1 MAREPG
7 PLESLLDAVHAALR
21 AGDFAGLR
29 ALTQAVEAL
38 ETGALETGALP
49 RDAAALRTLQ
59 RKLQRNEAC
68 LQASARGLRAAR
80 RRMTEIAAAR
90 AGLQTYTM
98 GGQRQQIGP
107 AQGTLAQRV

>member
-38 ETGALETGALP
+38 ETGALP
-49 RDAAALRTLQ
+49 RDATALRTLQ

>member
-21 AGDFAGLR
+21 AGDFAGLP

-38 ETGALETGALP
+38 ETRALP

>member
-21 AGDFAGLR
+21 AGDFAGLP

-38 ETGALETGALP
+38 ETGALP
-49 RDAAALRTLQ
+49 RDATALRTLQ

>member
-7 PLESLLDAVHAALR
+7 PLETLLDAVHAALR
-21 AGDFAGLR
+21 AGDFAGLP
-29 ALTQAVEAL
+29 ALTVAVEAL
-38 ETGALETGALP
+38 ETGVLP
-49 RDAAALRTLQ
+49 RDPAILRALQ

-90 AGLQTYTM
+90 AGLQTYGM

-107 AQGTLAQRV
+107 PPGTLAHRV

>member
-29 ALTQAVEAL
+29 ALTQAVE
-38 ETGALETGALP
+38 ALETGALP

>member
-1 MAREPG
+1 MPG
-7 PLESLLDAVHAALR
+7 DRAALETLLDAVHAALR
-21 AGDFAGLR
+21 AGDFAGLP
-29 ALTQAVEAL
+29 ALTTAVEAL
-38 ETGALETGALP
+38 ATDALP

-98 GGQRQQIGP
+98 GGLRQQIGP
-107 AQGTLAQRV
+107 SHGTLAQRV